1 MVRYHHTLN
10 RRRYVRNA
18 YLNSTCDPLG
28 FGANLTSPALTK
40 PENYINHAAVSQWLV
55 SKRQS
60 YRSNL
65 QNGYELWAVN
75 CITEYFTPPRMSP
88 VPGDEDYDEE
98 DHKDSNEE
106 PIDDDDRKTVSVL
119 FSRGAHKRFYRRN
132 GGIYSELR
140 QRGAS
145 DFYSRDPRDNRINV
159 TVMSLDRSGK
169 NAMTVQ
175 KFSKARSAMV
185 DIAIM
190 IDIPGPGSE
199 TWTNEGTG
207 GWWATARETERL
219 LAVTC
224 RLRMQGSGNGLGV
237 IFGLVTGGT
246 RVRFFK
252 WTDDRKE
259 SIGGRFEDLAVLL
272 GITDDEEDYD
282 SFSDED
288 DTQEDANEDTPI
300 DGYDEPES
308 SLKASD
314 KGKGKGK
321 EKAKYSIPSF
331 DDQSQ
336 TAGLDSSLDS
346 VSTPPH
352 HTSQTYTPDPPDTFD
367 IRLPPETSRGGYY
380 DMLWQGDKCSAMFHH
395 IGGYKVD

>member
-18 YLNSTCDPLG
+18 YLNSTGDPLG
-28 FGANLTSPALTK
+28 FGANLTSPALAK
-40 PENYINHAAVSQWLV
+40 PEDYINHAAVSQWLV
-55 SKRQS
+55 SKRGS
-60 YRSNL
+60 YRSSL

-140 QRGAS
+140 QRGVA
-145 DFYSRDPRDNRINV
+145 DFYTRDPRDNRINV
-159 TVMSLDRSGK
+159 SVMSLDRSGK
-169 NAMTVQ
+169 NAMLVQ
-175 KFSKARSAMV
+175 KFSKARSGMV

-190 IDIPGPGSE
+190 VDIPGPGNE
-199 TWTNEGTG
+199 TWAKEGGG
-207 GWWATARETERL
+207 GWWGTARETEKL

-252 WTDDRKE
+252 WTDDKKE
-259 SIGGRFEDLAVLL
+259 AIGGRFEDLAVLL
-272 GITDDEEDYD
+272 GLTDDEEDYD
-282 SFSDED
+282 SYSDDDDDIEDVEDD
-288 DTQEDANEDTPI
+288 DTQVDED
-300 DGYDEPES
+300 GEPGPS
-308 SLKASD
+308 SQPLD
-314 KGKGKGK
+314 KGKGK
-321 EKAKYSIPSF
+321 AKTSIPSF
-331 DDQSQ
+331 EDQDGGIESQ
-336 TAGLDSSLDS
+336 DTI
-346 VSTPPH
+346 STPPH
-352 HTSQTYTPDPPDTFD
+352 HTSQTFVPDLPDIFD

-380 DMLWQGDKCSAMFHH
+380 DMLWQGEKCSAMFHH
-395 IGGYKVD
+395 IGGYRVD

>member
-1 MVRYHHTLN
+1 MVRYHHPLN
-10 RRRYVRNA
+10 RRRYARNA
-18 YLNSTCDPLG
+18 YLNSPHDPLG
-28 FGANLTSPALTK
+28 FGATLVSPALAK
-40 PENYINHAAVSQWLV
+40 PEDYINHAAVSQWLV

-75 CITEYFTPPRMSP
+75 CVTEYFTPPRMSP

-106 PIDDDDRKTVSVL
+106 PIDDNDRKTVSVL

-140 QRGAS
+140 QRGVA
-145 DFYSRDPRDNRINV
+145 DFYSSRDQRDNRINV

-169 NAMTVQ
+169 NAMLVQ
-175 KFSKARSAMV
+175 KYSKSRAGMV
-185 DIAIM
+185 DIAVM
-190 IDIPGPGSE
+190 VDIPGPGSE
-199 TWTNEGTG
+199 TWAKEGGG
-207 GWWATARETERL
+207 GWWGTARETEKL

-224 RLRMQGSGNGLGV
+224 RLRMQSSPNGLGV
-237 IFGLVTGGT
+237 LFGLVTGGT

-252 WTDDRKE
+252 WTDDKKE
-259 SIGGRFEDLAVLL
+259 PVEGRFEDLAVLL
-272 GITDDEEDYD
+272 GLTDDEEDYD
-282 SFSDED
+282 SFSDDED
-288 DTQEDANEDTPI
+288 EEMKNGNGDDLDAGSEHDPTAI
-300 DGYDEPES
+300 
-308 SLKASD
+308 

-321 EKAKYSIPSF
+321 AKIGDFEPIQEDNGDLQSSF
-331 DDQSQ
+331 NSDDP
-336 TAGLDSSLDS
+336 
-346 VSTPPH
+346 PPH
-352 HTSQTYTPDPPDTFD
+352 HTSAVFVPDPKDLFD

-395 IGGYKVD
+395 IGGWKVD